1 MFLIVLRI
9 KTHFFKMKK
18 IFLAI
23 ALIGGIMVAQ
33 AQTATPTEKQTAS
46 GPVMEFESSVIDY
59 GLIEHNADGKREF
72 VLTNKG
78 NAPLIISNAKGS
90 CGCTVPTWPKAP
102 IAPGE
107 SASIGVKYATNRIGK
122 FTKTITLT
130 TNAPEKTKILT
141 IKGEVKKP
149 VEAPAAPTKPKASV
163 LEVK

>member
-1 MFLIVLRI
+1 
-9 KTHFFKMKK
+9 MKK

-23 ALIGGIMVAQ
+23 ALIGGFMISQ
-33 AQTATPTEKQTAS
+33 AQTKAPNEKQAVN
-46 GPVMEFESSVIDY
+46 GPKMEFKTSVMDY
-59 GLIEHNADGKREF
+59 GLIEHNSDGNREF
-72 VLTNKG
+72 ILTNTG

-107 SASIGVKYATNRIGK
+107 SASIGVKYSTNRIGK

-130 TNAPEKTKILT
+130 TNTEEKTKILT

-149 VEAPAAPTKPKASV
+149 LEAPAAPTKPKSSV

>member
-1 MFLIVLRI
+1 
-9 KTHFFKMKK
+9 MKK

-23 ALIGGIMVAQ
+23 ALISGFMVAQ
-33 AQTATPTEKQTAS
+33 AQTKAPNEKQAAN
-46 GPVMEFESSVIDY
+46 GPIMEFETSVMDY

-72 VLTNKG
+72 VLTNTG

-149 VEAPAAPTKPKASV
+149 VETPAAPTKPKSSV

>member
-1 MFLIVLRI
+1 
-9 KTHFFKMKK
+9 MKK

-23 ALIGGIMVAQ
+23 AFIGGFMLSH
-33 AQTATPTEKQTAS
+33 AQTKAPNEKQAVN
-46 GPVMEFESSVIDY
+46 GPKMEFKTSVMDY
-59 GLIEHNADGKREF
+59 GLIEHNSDGNREF
-72 VLTNKG
+72 VLTNTG

-107 SASIGVKYATNRIGK
+107 SASIGVKYSTNRIGK

-130 TNAPEKTKILT
+130 TNTEEKTKILT

-149 VEAPAAPTKPKASV
+149 IEAPAAPTKPKSSV

>member
-1 MFLIVLRI
+1 
-9 KTHFFKMKK
+9 MKK

-23 ALIGGIMVAQ
+23 ALIGSVVATQ
-33 AQTATPTEKQTAS
+33 AQTAAPKTEQS
-46 GPVMEFESSVIDY
+46 QNGPKMDFETSVMDY

-72 VLTNKG
+72 VLTNTG

-107 SASIGVKYATNRIGK
+107 TASIGVKYATNRIGK

-130 TNAPEKTKILT
+130 TNTDEKTKILT

>member
-1 MFLIVLRI
+1 
-9 KTHFFKMKK
+9 MKK

-23 ALIGGIMVAQ
+23 ALIGGVVLTQ
-33 AQTATPTEKQTAS
+33 AQTTAPTEKQTTN
-46 GPVMEFESSVIDY
+46 GPVMDFESAVIDY
-59 GLIEHNADGKREF
+59 GLIEHNSDGKREF
-72 VLTNKG
+72 VLTNNG

-107 SASIGVKYATNRIGK
+107 SAAIGVKYATNRIGK

-130 TNAPEKTKILT
+130 TNSPEKTKILT

-149 VEAPAAPTKPKASV
+149 SQAPAAPTKPKTSV

>member
-1 MFLIVLRI
+1 MYNKSKHVL
-9 KTHFFKMKK
+9 KMKK
-18 IFLAI
+18 IVLAI
-23 ALIGGIMVAQ
+23 ALISGVIVAQ
-33 AQTATPTEKQTAS
+33 AQTNSSTVKEVAN
-46 GPVMEFESSVIDY
+46 GPKMEFKTSVVDY

-72 VLTNKG
+72 VLTNTG

>member
-1 MFLIVLRI
+1 
-9 KTHFFKMKK
+9 MKK

-23 ALIGGIMVAQ
+23 VLISGAMVAQ
-33 AQTATPTEKQTAS
+33 AQTATPTEQQAAN
-46 GPVMEFESSVIDY
+46 GPTMAFESSVIDY

-72 VLTNKG
+72 VLTNTG

-130 TNAPEKTKILT
+130 TNATEKTKILT

-149 VEAPAAPTKPKASV
+149 VEAPAAPTKPKSSV

>member
-1 MFLIVLRI
+1 MKNLLLS
-9 KTHFFKMKK
+9 TFF
-18 IFLAI
+18 IITGLVSF
-23 ALIGGIMVAQ
+23 
-33 AQTATPTEKQTAS
+33 AQTS
-46 GPVMEFESSVIDY
+46 DGPVMEFESSVIDY
-59 GLIEHNADGKREF
+59 GLIEHNSDGNREF
-72 VLTNKG
+72 VLTNNG

-102 IAPGE
+102 IPPGE
-107 SASIGVKYATNRIGK
+107 SASIGVKYSTNRIGK

-130 TNAPEKTKILT
+130 TNSKEKTKVLT

>member
-1 MFLIVLRI
+1 
-9 KTHFFKMKK
+9 
-18 IFLAI
+18 
-23 ALIGGIMVAQ
+23 MVVQ
-33 AQTATPTEKQTAS
+33 AQTKSPVEKQAVN
-46 GPVMEFESSVIDY
+46 GPKMEFETSVMDY
-59 GLIEHNADGKREF
+59 GLIEHNSDGNREF
-72 VLTNKG
+72 ILTNTG

-107 SASIGVKYATNRIGK
+107 SASIGVKYSTNRIGK

-130 TNAPEKTKILT
+130 TNAEEKTKILT

-149 VEAPAAPTKPKASV
+149 VEAPAAPTKPKSSV

>member
-1 MFLIVLRI
+1 
-9 KTHFFKMKK
+9 MKK
-18 IFLAI
+18 IFLAL
-23 ALIGGIMVAQ
+23 ALISGVMVTQ
-33 AQTATPTEKQTAS
+33 AQTTAPTEKKAVN
-46 GPVMEFESSVIDY
+46 GPKMEFETSVMDY

-72 VLTNKG
+72 VLTNTG

-149 VEAPAAPTKPKASV
+149 VEAPAAPTKPKSSV

>member
-1 MFLIVLRI
+1 MNQ
-9 KTHFFKMKK
+9 KNTFKMKK

-23 ALIGGIMVAQ
+23 ALIGASVSLQ
-33 AQTATPTEKQTAS
+33 AQSSSPAAKEVKT
-46 GPVMEFESSVIDY
+46 GPKMEFESTVIDY
-59 GLIEHNADGKREF
+59 GLIEHNANGKREF
-72 VLTNKG
+72 FLTNTG

-107 SASIGVKYATNRIGK
+107 SASIGVKYSTNRIGK

-130 TNAPEKTKILT
+130 TNSAEKTKVLT
-141 IKGEVKKP
+141 VKGEVKKP
-149 VEAPAAPTKPKASV
+149 APAPPAPTKPKSSV

>member
-1 MFLIVLRI
+1 
-9 KTHFFKMKK
+9 MKK
-18 IFLAI
+18 IFLAL
-23 ALIGGIMVAQ
+23 ALISAVTVAQ
-33 AQTATPTEKQTAS
+33 AQTTAPTEKKAVN
-46 GPVMEFESSVIDY
+46 GPKMEFKTSVMDY
-59 GLIEHNADGKREF
+59 GLIEHNSDGNREF
-72 VLTNKG
+72 VLTNTG

-107 SASIGVKYATNRIGK
+107 SASICVKYSTNRIGK

-130 TNAPEKTKILT
+130 TNAEEKTKILT

-149 VEAPAAPTKPKASV
+149 VEAPAAPTKPKSSV

>member
-1 MFLIVLRI
+1 
-9 KTHFFKMKK
+9 MKK

-23 ALIGGIMVAQ
+23 ALISGFMVAQ
-33 AQTATPTEKQTAS
+33 AQTKATNEKQAVN
-46 GPVMEFESSVIDY
+46 GPKMEFETSVMDY

-72 VLTNKG
+72 VLTNTG

-149 VEAPAAPTKPKASV
+149 VEAPAAPTKPKSSV

>member
-1 MFLIVLRI
+1 
-9 KTHFFKMKK
+9 
-18 IFLAI
+18 
-23 ALIGGIMVAQ
+23 MVAQ
-33 AQTATPTEKQTAS
+33 AQTKPTNEKQAVN
-46 GPVMEFESSVIDY
+46 GPKMEFETSVMDY

-72 VLTNKG
+72 VLTNTG

-130 TNAPEKTKILT
+130 TNAAEKTKILT

-149 VEAPAAPTKPKASV
+149 VEAPAAPTKPKSSV

>member
-1 MFLIVLRI
+1 
-9 KTHFFKMKK
+9 MKK

-23 ALIGGIMVAQ
+23 AFIGGFMLSR
-33 AQTATPTEKQTAS
+33 AQTKAPNEKQAVN
-46 GPVMEFESSVIDY
+46 GPMMEFETSVMDY
-59 GLIEHNADGKREF
+59 GLIEHNSDGKREF
-72 VLTNKG
+72 VLTNTG

-149 VEAPAAPTKPKASV
+149 VEAPAAPTKPKSSV

>member
-1 MFLIVLRI
+1 
-9 KTHFFKMKK
+9 MKK

-23 ALIGGIMVAQ
+23 ALISGFMVAQ
-33 AQTATPTEKQTAS
+33 AQTKALNEKQAVN
-46 GPVMEFESSVIDY
+46 GPKMEFETSVMDY

-72 VLTNKG
+72 VLTNTG

-149 VEAPAAPTKPKASV
+149 VEAPAAPTKPKSSV

>member
-1 MFLIVLRI
+1 
-9 KTHFFKMKK
+9 MKK
-18 IFLAI
+18 IFLVI
-23 ALIGGIMVAQ
+23 AFMSGFMVVQ
-33 AQTATPTEKQTAS
+33 AQTKSPVEKQAVN
-46 GPVMEFESSVIDY
+46 GPKMEFETSVMDY
-59 GLIEHNADGKREF
+59 GLIEHKADGKREF
-72 VLTNKG
+72 VLTNTG

-107 SASIGVKYATNRIGK
+107 SASIGVKYDTKRIGK

-130 TNAPEKTKILT
+130 TNATEKTKILT

-149 VEAPAAPTKPKASV
+149 VEAPAAPTKPKSSV

>member
-1 MFLIVLRI
+1 
-9 KTHFFKMKK
+9 MKK

-23 ALIGGIMVAQ
+23 ALISGFMVVQ
-33 AQTATPTEKQTAS
+33 AQTKAPNEQQAVN
-46 GPVMEFESSVIDY
+46 GPKMEFETSVMDY

-72 VLTNKG
+72 VLTNTG

-102 IAPGE
+102 IAPTVITCQRPP

-149 VEAPAAPTKPKASV
+149 VEAPTAPTKPKTSV